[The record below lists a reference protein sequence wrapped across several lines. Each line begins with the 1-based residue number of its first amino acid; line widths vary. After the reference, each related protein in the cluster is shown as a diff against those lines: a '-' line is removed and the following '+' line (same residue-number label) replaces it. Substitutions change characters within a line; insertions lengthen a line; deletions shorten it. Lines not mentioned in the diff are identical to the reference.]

1 MKRNIIAVILVFS
14 LLMSFAACRK
24 LEDSDAFVVESKVY
38 VVDENGNEQNVQA
51 EVNAEG
57 ETEYYYIAPD
67 TGNKVTVN
75 HKDVIVKTTKVPRT
89 TATTNPILADLT
101 PEEESFLN
109 QFNDPEAS
117 DELIDSSVVTPEMDI
132 AEGLLPEDAFDEIEV
147 EVDSDGKPVHDD
159 IKQTYEEIIKDN
171 KFSMEITL
179 KNVQDGKEVVVP
191 LKAARDGDKV
201 FFETA
206 MPVDGQEG
214 SMRFN
219 VVVSDQKCY
228 FIIPAM
234 RAYMQVPAETMEE
247 FVPGDIITE
256 DVNSNLEY
264 VSSGEVQYEGKTYI
278 CDVYNGEGFTVKYYY
293 KDGELKRIE
302 NIVDENNMTIME
314 IQEVSKRVD
323 NSKFKVPNNYMD
335 MTKLLGENTD
345 FSNLGR

>member
-1 MKRNIIAVILVFS
+1 MKRNIIAVILIFS

-38 VVDENGNEQNVQA
+38 VVDENGNEQKVEA

-57 ETEYYYIAPD
+57 VTEYYYIAD

-89 TATTNPILADLT
+89 TSVLDNLT

-109 QFNDPEAS
+109 QFNDPEAF

-147 EVDSDGKPVHDD
+147 EVDEDGKPVHDD

-171 KFSMEITL
+171 KFTMELTL

-191 LKAARDGDKV
+191 LKASRDGDKV

-206 MPVDGQEG
+206 MPVDGQKG
-214 SMRFN
+214 SMVFN
-219 VVVSDQKCY
+219 VVVRDQKCY
-228 FIIPAM
+228 FIIPNM

-256 DVNSNLEY
+256 DVNSTLTY
-264 VSSGEVQYEGKTYI
+264 VSSGEVQYEGQTYI
-278 CDVYNGEGFTVKYYY
+278 CDVYNGEGYTVKYYY

-302 NIVDENNMTIME
+302 NIDDENNMTIME
-314 IQEVSKRVD
+314 IQTVTKKVD

-345 FSNLGR
+345 LSNLGR